1 MTAEKINNDVDTDQ
15 DNPDTDTENIEPDEK
30 SDSDKSEISGSDDPV
45 KKLEEELESVRKEAE
60 ESYDRFL
67 RVSAEFENFK
77 KRTAREKKELR
88 KFANQAFAEDLLSV
102 VDNLERAIHSSKDEK
117 TSVDCL
123 QNGIDLTLRE
133 VQKILEKNNIK
144 MIETVEK
151 TFDPAFHQAVM
162 QEESDDHSENTI
174 ISEMQKGYLIHDRLL
189 RPSMVVV
196 AVPVKKDDDPEDNSK
211 NEEK

>member
-15 DNPDTDTENIEPDEK
+15 DNPDTGTENTEPVEK
-30 SDSDKSEISGSDDPV
+30 SDSDKNEISGSDDPV

-88 KFANQAFAEDLLSV
+88 KFANQAFAEDLLGV

-162 QEESDDHSENTI
+162 QEETDDHSENTI

-196 AVPVKKDDDPEDNSK
+196 AVPVKKDDDPKDNSK